1 MLRLRIGTFPS
12 LMLMLMGS
20 MDCLT
25 TVIGIAYFGA
35 IECNPLMSGII
46 SINLPAFV
54 ALKLITTA
62 VVCLI
67 FIQAEKILMKTQNKN
82 TRAFAT
88 TKRIL
93 RVAFVGT
100 IAFLAIVVTNNL
112 IVLVTAF

>member
-1 MLRLRIGTFPS
+1 MSKKTAKGKFDNPK
-12 LMLMLMGS
+12 LMKDSELNSKRNAKYLDVETLSRPMVERNKWWMGNATAFKKK
-20 MDCLT
+20 LT
-25 TVIGIAYFGA
+25 KNATI
-35 IECNPLMSGII
+35 
-46 SINLPAFV
+46 
-54 ALKLITTA
+54 
-62 VVCLI
+62 
-67 FIQAEKILMKTQNKN
+67 AEKILMKTQNKN